1 MKTWLLSD
9 VPDSRFQAGCGQFYL
24 ICLSFFRSPLALVGL
39 LIVLTLILF
48 AIFAPAIASHDPY
61 TQSLANRLLTPS
73 AEHWL
78 GTDHLGRDIW
88 SRVVF
93 GSRSTLLVIVT
104 VAIIVGP
111 IGLLVGI
118 IAGYSGGAVDR
129 VLMRIT
135 DIFLA
140 FPRLILALAFTAVLE
155 PGLQSAIIAIAVTSW
170 PAYARLARAET
181 TIYKDADFIQA
192 IRLQGASTPRIL
204 LGHITPLC
212 LPSIIVRLTLDMAGV
227 ILIAA
232 GLGFLGL
239 GAQPPLA
246 EWGSM
251 VSSGRDY
258 LLDYW
263 WIATTPGIAI
273 CIVSLGFNILGD
285 GLRDVLDPRTR

>member
-1 MKTWLLSD
+1 
-9 VPDSRFQAGCGQFYL
+9 
-24 ICLSFFRSPLALVGL
+24 
-39 LIVLTLILF
+39 
-48 AIFAPAIASHDPY
+48 
-61 TQSLANRLLTPS
+61 
-73 AEHWL
+73 
-78 GTDHLGRDIW
+78 IW

-111 IGLLVGI
+111 VGLLVGI
-118 IAGYSGGAVDR
+118 IAGYSGGVVDR

-204 LGHITPLC
+204 LGHIAPLC
-212 LPSIIVRLTLDMAGV
+212 LPSTIVRLTLDMAGV
-227 ILIAA
+227 I
-232 GLGFLGL
+232 
-239 GAQPPLA
+239 
-246 EWGSM
+246 
-251 VSSGRDY
+251 
-258 LLDYW
+258 
-263 WIATTPGIAI
+263 
-273 CIVSLGFNILGD
+273 
-285 GLRDVLDPRTR
+285 

>member
-1 MKTWLLSD
+1 MKSWLLSET
-9 VPDSRFQAGCGQFYL
+9 PASRFQASCGQFYL
-24 ICLSFFRSPLALVGL
+24 ICLSFIRNPLAVIGL
-39 LIVLTLILF
+39 LIVLTLVIF
-48 AIFAPAIASHDPY
+48 AIAAPYIATHDPY
-61 TQSLANRLLTPS
+61 TQSLTDRLLLPS
-73 AEHWL
+73 SEHWL
-78 GTDHLGRDIW
+78 GTDNLGRDIW
-88 SRVVF
+88 SRIVY
-93 GSRSTLLVIVT
+93 GSRSTLTVIFT

-111 IGLLVGI
+111 VGLMVGI
-118 IAGYSGGAVDR
+118 LAGFSGGLIDR

-155 PGLQSAIIAIAVTSW
+155 PGLYSAIIAIAITSW

-181 TIYKDADFIQA
+181 LMYKNSDFIQA
-192 IRLQGASTPRIL
+192 IRLQGASTARIL
-204 LGHITPLC
+204 YGHITPLC
-212 LPSIIVRLTLDMAGV
+212 LPSIIVRLTLDMAGI

-251 VSSGRDY
+251 IASGRDY

-263 WIATTPGIAI
+263 WIATIPGIAI

-285 GLRDVLDPRTR
+285 GLRDVLDPKTR